1 MNEQLDER
9 PLPAYIE
16 PAVSAQVTLDG
27 PALCVSMP
35 EKADVWLPL
44 RRLSRLVVSEKVQI
58 ETAAILACARRGVT
72 IVMHDQDDGV
82 LARMI
87 GCGDDL
93 TGLHQRLMDL
103 TVLPDWRER
112 YQNWLDAQS
121 RRIAMTV
128 TRRTRAPQRLAY
140 RPRLLAEWLQ
150 SQAVER
156 VGANIAEQTHRL
168 YLRHGMVWMQHSLVR
183 LGVDATQRL
192 WREGEPD
199 LAGDLGR
206 LLALRMEPARLGW
219 LEAMGRGGVK
229 RPLRDKAVVR
239 RLERLRPRLER
250 LDLDLVNRLYVWL
263 SETEGLNRR

>member
-1 MNEQLDER
+1 MNDAIHDM

-16 PAVSAQVTLDG
+16 PAEFAQVTLDG

-35 EKADVWLPL
+35 DQSDAWLPL

-58 ETAAILACARRGVT
+58 ETAAMLACARRGIT
-72 IVMHDQDDGV
+72 IVIHDGDDGI

-87 GCGDDL
+87 GRGDDL
-93 TGLHQRLMDL
+93 TGLRQRLMDL

-112 YQNWLDAQS
+112 YQDWLNAQY

-128 TRRTRAPQRLAY
+128 SRRTRAPRRLAY
-140 RPRLLAEWLQ
+140 RPRLLVEWLQ

-156 VGANIAEQTHRL
+156 VGPNMAGQTRRL
-168 YLRHGMVWMQHSLVR
+168 YLRHGLVWMQHSLAR
-183 LGVDATQRL
+183 LGVDGTQAL
-192 WREGEPD
+192 WREGKPD

-219 LEAMGRGGVK
+219 LEAMARAGVN

-239 RLERLRPRLER
+239 RLERLRPRLQR
-250 LDLDLVNRLYVWL
+250 FDLDLVNRLYIWL
-263 SETEGLNRR
+263 SETEGLDRQ